1 MSEFCVYFT
10 FILGESD
17 SFVAEGS
24 SKDLIRMIFVIYF
37 TAYFIAMGLGAEA
50 RAKVSLNTF

>member
-10 FILGESD
+10 FILGERD
-17 SFVAEGS
+17 SIVAEGS
-24 SKDLIRMIFVIYF
+24 SKDIIRMVFVIYF

-50 RAKVSLNTF
+50 RAKVSIK